1 VFYSKIPVRW
11 SSLIELFHDGANV
24 TFTGDPNRGLMMK
37 ISALTEKKS
46 LELKKHVGLIHS
58 TNRLTLLERKI
69 SNALLYNAYD
79 KLLAESEH
87 QMHIPSLCVLIG
99 YNSKDYK
106 TIRKSLLSLIST
118 VLEWNLVDKN
128 QSEGEGVWMASSML
142 ADAKIEGPICTY
154 SYSNRMR
161 ELCHYPEFY
170 GRLNMH
176 VLAQFKSTYGLA
188 LYENCI
194 RYQSITQTPWFDL
207 PTYRKLMGVADGKYE
222 TFRDLNKRVIKPSV
236 AEVNNHASINVKSE
250 LKKQG
255 RVVVAV
261 RFLINNQVDK
271 TTIAQIEKSETEKT
285 IVARLGGDYGFSEK
299 QLGGVINQYSEQY
312 LLEKM
317 ALVESSLSYRSG
329 KIEHLSKYLEKALV
343 EDYQPPKSSKES
355 LVNLQI
361 KRDEEAK
368 IRKLHEANMQKYRS
382 YQNHELPDVLNSLPN
397 KKKISIEKDFDKYIS
412 STLYYSVYIK
422 HGLEDPLVRD
432 RFGDFIRTTYSEL
445 LASLLSFEEYCKRFN
460 S

>member
-1 VFYSKIPVRW
+1 M
-11 SSLIELFHDGANV
+11 
-24 TFTGDPNRGLMMK
+24 TFTGYPDREWVMQ
-37 ISALTEKKS
+37 ISALTQKKS

-58 TNRLTLLERKI
+58 TNKLTLLERKI
-69 SNALLYNAYD
+69 SNALLYNAYE
-79 KLLAESEH
+79 KLLTQNEH
-87 QMHIPSLCVLIG
+87 HIHIPSLCILIG

-106 TIRKSLLSLIST
+106 TIRQSLISLIST

-161 ELCHYPEFY
+161 ELCYYPEFY
-170 GRLNMH
+170 GRLNMRM
-176 VLAQFKSTYGLA
+176 LAQFKSTYGLA

-222 TFRDLNKRVIKPSV
+222 VFRDLNKRVIKPSV
-236 AEVNNHASINVKSE
+236 AEVNNHASINVKPE

-255 RVVVAV
+255 RAV
-261 RFLINNQVDK
+261 IAIRFLINKQVEK
-271 TTIAQIEKSETEKT
+271 TTITQIEKSETEKT
-285 IVARLGGDYGFSEK
+285 TVDRLVGDYGFSEK
-299 QLGGVINQYSEQY
+299 QVSDVINQYSEQY

-317 ALVESSLSYRSG
+317 ALVESSISYRSG
-329 KIEHLSKYLEKALV
+329 KIEHLSKYLEKALR
-343 EDYQPPKSSKES
+343 EDYQPPKSSKD
-355 LVNLQI
+355 NLENLRI
-361 KRDEEAK
+361 KRDKEAK
-368 IRKLHEANMQKYRS
+368 IRKLHEENMHKYRS
-382 YQNHELPDVLNSLPN
+382 YQNHELPNVLNSLSN
-397 KKKISIEKDFDKYIS
+397 KKRTTIEKDFDKYIS

-422 HGLEDPLVRD
+422 DGLDNPLVRD
-432 RFGDFIRTTYSEL
+432 RFGDFVRTTCSEL
-445 LASLLSFEEYCKRFN
+445 LASLLSFEEYCKGRN